1 MEMKHMILLYGEDF
15 PIKCST
21 LKLMPLT
28 DEFVEIKTNKLIR
41 VDLIHKDNLWYANF
55 LIQIQENNK
64 IK

>member
-1 MEMKHMILLYGEDF
+1 MEMNHMILLYGEDF

-28 DEFVEIKTNKLIR
+28 DELVEIKTNKLIR